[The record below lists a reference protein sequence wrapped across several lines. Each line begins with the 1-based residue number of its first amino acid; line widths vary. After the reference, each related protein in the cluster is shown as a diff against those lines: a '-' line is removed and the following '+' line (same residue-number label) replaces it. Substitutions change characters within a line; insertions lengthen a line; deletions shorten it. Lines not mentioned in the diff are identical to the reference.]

1 MKLHL
6 GCGNK
11 YLEGYVNIDLPP
23 SEHTVMDSKADI
35 YADIRTLEYPENSID
50 EIRLHHLFEHF
61 TRAESLKFLVKWRK
75 WLKVGGLLH
84 IQTPDFSGCILK
96 YIFAPLKFR
105 MQLGRHI
112 FGSQEARWAFHLDFW
127 DKRKFKF
134 VLKSLG
140 YDIIKVKRYWN
151 SYHKHYSKIPF
162 SPLIGELIPEK
173 YYKQYGGFKL
183 PDIVVFAKKNDKVID
198 YDKVVVE
205 ILKNYLI
212 GKEDEKLLQV
222 WLDEYNKI

>member
-23 SEHTVMDSKADI
+23 SEHTVMDAKADM
-35 YADIRTLEYPENSID
+35 YADIRTLEFPENSID

-61 TRAESLKFLVKWRK
+61 TRAEALKLLVKWRK

-84 IQTPDFSGCILK
+84 IQTPDFSGCVLK
-96 YIFAPLKFR
+96 YLFAPVKFR

-112 FGSQEARWAFHLDFW
+112 FGSQEARWAYHLDFW
-127 DKRKFKF
+127 DKKKFRFILNRLGFDIVKF
-134 VLKSLG
+134 
-140 YDIIKVKRYWN
+140 KRYWN
-151 SYHKHYSKIPF
+151 SFHKHYSKIPF
-162 SPLIGELIPEK
+162 AFLLGEIIPEK
-173 YYKQYGGFKL
+173 FYKKYGGFKL
-183 PDIVVFAKKNDKVID
+183 PDIVVFAKKNEKEID
-198 YDKVVVE
+198 YDKEVEE

-212 GKEDEKLLQV
+212 GREGQELLQV
-222 WLDEYNKI
+222 WLEEYRKI

>member
-151 SYHKHYSKIPF
+151 SFHKHYSKIPF

>member
-23 SEHTVMDSKADI
+23 SEQTVMDSKADI

-151 SYHKHYSKIPF
+151 SFHKHYSKIPF

>member
-112 FGSQEARWAFHLDFW
+112 FGSQEARWAFHFDFW

-151 SYHKHYSKIPF
+151 SFHKHYSKIPF